1 VVHVPSVIEI
11 KKDKDGKYYASDRIQ
26 VVNCGEGTAVLSLV
40 EREETELRIREPH
53 GIGEFITNFWSDFIE
68 GLSHLKNRYPDHAEL
83 LDKLIGLKD
92 KLSKVL
98 DEAEVKGLKDLVEEL
113 ENILITDSS
122 FSEEYEST
130 VQVAYIKNLKFI
142 TELESFLIYLKS
154 TDSER
159 LLLKNPINVLNLE
172 PRKKNF
178 RANLNIIDLNYNSY
192 PKVPISFEICATE
205 ACELPL
211 HKLLYLQSNGGQN
224 DDRSIS

>member
-1 VVHVPSVIEI
+1 M
-11 KKDKDGKYYASDRIQ
+11 
-26 VVNCGEGTAVLSLV
+26 
-40 EREETELRIREPH
+40 
-53 GIGEFITNFWSDFIE
+53 
-68 GLSHLKNRYPDHAEL
+68 
-83 LDKLIGLKD
+83 
-92 KLSKVL
+92 
-98 DEAEVKGLKDLVEEL
+98 KGLKDLVEEL

-142 TELESFLIYLKS
+142 TELEALIYLKS

-178 RANLNIIDLNYNSY
+178 RANLNIIDLNYSSY
-192 PKVPISFEICATE
+192 PKVSIDFEIYAME

-211 HKLLYLQSNGGQN
+211 HKLLNLQSNGGQDN
-224 DDRSIS
+224 DRSIS